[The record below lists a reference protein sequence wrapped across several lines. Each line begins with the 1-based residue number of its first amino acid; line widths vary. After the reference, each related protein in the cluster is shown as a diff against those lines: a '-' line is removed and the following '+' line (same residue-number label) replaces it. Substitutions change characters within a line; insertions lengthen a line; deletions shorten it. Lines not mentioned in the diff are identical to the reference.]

1 MAQVEDLPSSR
12 LGTKEHW
19 DDVYEREVNNFE
31 EIGEEGEI
39 WFGEDS
45 VEKMVD
51 WALDNATPEES
62 GPSVLD
68 MGTGNGHLLF
78 ELVSNGYD
86 GQYLKG
92 VDYSPASIKLSYNI
106 AKSRGKDCEAVSFDV
121 LDVLDQQQI
130 NRLGEWDIVMDK
142 GTFDAICLS
151 TGSNRLLYAK
161 HAADLVRKGGKLLIT
176 SCNFTEEEIKSTF
189 LNQDSE

>member
-1 MAQVEDLPSSR
+1 
-12 LGTKEHW
+12 
-19 DDVYEREVNNFE
+19 
-31 EIGEEGEI
+31 
-39 WFGEDS
+39 
-45 VEKMVD
+45 
-51 WALDNATPEES
+51 
-62 GPSVLD
+62 

-78 ELVSNGYD
+78 ELVGNGYD

-142 GTFDAICLS
+142 GTFGRYSKFKSRISNHADAICLS

-176 SCNFTEEEIKSTF
+176 SCNFTEDEIKSTF